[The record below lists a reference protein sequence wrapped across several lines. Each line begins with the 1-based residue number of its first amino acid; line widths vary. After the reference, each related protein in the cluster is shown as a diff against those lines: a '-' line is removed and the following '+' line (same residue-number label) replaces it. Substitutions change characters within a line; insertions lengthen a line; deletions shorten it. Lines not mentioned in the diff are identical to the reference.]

1 MPRAP
6 RLQFAGGLYHVM
18 TRSNVGR
25 LAFCDDVDR
34 AQFLFALDEAVRRFR
49 WSCRA
54 YCLLS
59 THYHLLFLTPQ
70 ADLAAGMQY
79 LNGRFAQ
86 WANWR
91 RRERGHL
98 FEGRYKSV
106 LVESESHNLEAHRY
120 IAMNPVRAGLVPSPE
135 DWPWSSVRDVLGLR
149 KPAEFLD
156 ITAVHGE
163 FGPSA
168 ASARRRIRTFIR
180 DELAQD
186 MP

>member
-1 MPRAP
+1 
-6 RLQFAGGLYHVM
+6 M

-25 LAFCDDVDR
+25 QAFRNDFDR
-34 AQFLFALDEAVRRFR
+34 MQFLLTLEETVLRFS
-49 WSCRA
+49 WSCRS

-59 THYHLLFLTPQ
+59 THYHLLFVTPQ
-70 ADLAAGMQY
+70 ANLAAGMQY

-86 WANWR
+86 WANWLR
-91 RRERGHL
+91 KERGHL

-120 IAMNPVRAGLVPSPE
+120 IAMNPVRAGLVPTPE
-135 DWPWSSVRDVLGLR
+135 DWPWSSLRDVLGLR
-149 KPAEFLD
+149 KAPEFLD
-156 ITAVHGE
+156 VTAVHGE

-180 DELAQD
+180 DELSRDA
-186 MP
+186 P